1 MSEAP
6 LVKAIVQ
13 RLLGAGYVS
22 LRTPFRV
29 ATVEFDF
36 TAALTGAE
44 TRSLDLVLIVDTTSG
59 EFGDRSAQRVIQR
72 IEALSRAL
80 DVTESRYV
88 VTVILAGAALAG
100 NVERLAETC
109 RVLHVED
116 IDLGADGMPAND
128 QMAAR
133 FDDSIRVLL
142 PLIIPDAAVEA
153 ANAASGAMNELRA
166 ALTTADPALL
176 GDLIEAAEG
185 GEEKVTASLAKALKS
200 ALVVSAKP

>member
-1 MSEAP
+1 MSDAP
-6 LVKAIVQ
+6 LVKVIVQ

-22 LRTPFRV
+22 LPTPFRV

-109 RVLHVED
+109 RVLHVD
-116 IDLGADGMPAND
+116 DVDLGADGLPAND
-128 QMAAR
+128 QVAAR
-133 FDDSIRVLL
+133 LDDNIRVLL
-142 PLIIPDAAVEA
+142 PLIIPDGAVKAAS
-153 ANAASGAMNELRA
+153 AASGAMNELRA
-166 ALTTADPALL
+166 ALTKVDPAFL
-176 GDLIEAAEG
+176 GHLINAAES
-185 GEEKVTASLAKALKS
+185 GEDEVTAALAKAFKS
-200 ALVVSAKP
+200 ALAVGAKP